1 MSVYEIVLS
10 GIEAQIGADKLKEEY
25 GSVIDEVVE
34 NITEVMLSPA
44 PTLRVAGANR
54 PCEILRAQF
63 SRIRAA
69 HVEAALWK
77 LRNMAAGDI
86 TDIKAYMRTLLYNSL
101 FTLDSEISHQ
111 AAQKGY

>member
-34 NITEVMLSPA
+34 NITEVMLSSA
-44 PTLRVAGANR
+44 PTLRVAGADR
-54 PCEILRAQF
+54 PREVVCAQF
-63 SRIRAA
+63 SRLRAA
-69 HVEAALWK
+69 HAEAAIWG
-77 LRNMAAGDI
+77 LRNRAAGDI

-101 FTLDSEISHQ
+101 FTLDSEISHK
-111 AAQKGY
+111 AAQQGY